1 MSATI
6 RTSRTVYEVYGKLQE
21 TAPILAW
28 IADQAPS
35 AQLKFDVDVHGRE
48 QRVTQWFEFSV
59 SFENDTDEVNFK
71 MFQSEAFEAGA
82 EQVIPPLKPLPGTVM
97 IGTKP
102 TFYSIFDEVQ
112 VPRKPMSFKVGK

>member
-1 MSATI
+1 MAGGGPGFQVAGNETFATVRAI
-6 RTSRTVYEVYGKLQE
+6 HRAGYFV
-21 TAPILAW
+21 
-28 IADQAPS
+28 DQAPS